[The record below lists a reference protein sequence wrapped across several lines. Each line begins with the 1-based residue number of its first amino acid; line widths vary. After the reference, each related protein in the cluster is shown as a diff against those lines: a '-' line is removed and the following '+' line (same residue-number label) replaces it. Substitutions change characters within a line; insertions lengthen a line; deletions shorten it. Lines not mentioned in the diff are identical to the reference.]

1 MLEDGRIS
9 NRQAVLLIVSTILPT
24 SVMFLPA
31 IIYKEAAQDS
41 WMSVI
46 LVTAYGVIAGAIIAG
61 LGMRFPDRTIV
72 QYGEL
77 VAGRVL
83 GKAIGLLYAVYFLYI
98 NTYIVREFAEFLITM
113 FMPETPLLVFSAG
126 IVLASAYAIRCGLE
140 VLARANEIA
149 LPVALALLLFIVA
162 LISPEM
168 RFENFTP
175 VLEKGI
181 LPVLKGAYR
190 PAAIWFAETF
200 VMVML
205 IPYLNRPQQAKGT
218 IFRGIVIVGLFQLI
232 ITVAATATHGARMAR
247 LHFPTL
253 IMARQISIA
262 DLIERVEPFVM
273 LIWVLGGFVKVGVFY
288 YCCVL
293 ATAQWLNL
301 KEYKALVLPT
311 GVLLTVL
318 SMVLWENVLELTRQI
333 AEILLPMA
341 IPIQVGL
348 PLLLLAAA
356 RLRGKGGGGR

>member
-1 MLEDGRIS
+1 MFEDGRIS
-9 NRQAVLLIVSTILPT
+9 NRQAVFLIVSAILPT
-24 SVMFLPA
+24 SVMYLPA

-61 LGMRFPDRTIV
+61 LGLRFPDRTIV

-77 VAGRVL
+77 ATGRVL
-83 GKAIGLLYAVYFLYI
+83 GKAVGLLYAVYFLYI
-98 NTYIVREFAEFLITM
+98 NTYIVREFAEFVITT
-113 FMPETPLLVFSAG
+113 FLPETPLLVFSAG
-126 IVLASAYAIRCGLE
+126 IVLAGAYAVRCGLE
-140 VLARANEIA
+140 VLARTNEII
-149 LPVALALLLFIVA
+149 LPVVLALLLLIVA

-168 RFENFTP
+168 HIRNFTP

-181 LPVLKGAYR
+181 LPVLQGAYR
-190 PAAIWFAETF
+190 PTAIWFAETI

-205 IPYLNRPQQAKGT
+205 IPYLNRPRQARGT
-218 IFRGIVIVGLFQLI
+218 IFRGILIVGLFQLI
-232 ITVAATATHGARMAR
+232 ITVATTAVLGARTAR
-247 LHFPTL
+247 LEFPTL
-253 IMARQISIA
+253 TIARQISIA
-262 DLIERVEPFVM
+262 ELIERTEPFVM

-293 ATAQWLNL
+293 AAAQWLNL

-318 SMVLWENVLELTRQI
+318 SIVLWENVLELTRQI
-333 AEILLPMA
+333 SEILLPIAMTM
-341 IPIQVGL
+341 QVGL
-348 PLLLLAAA
+348 PLFLLTVA